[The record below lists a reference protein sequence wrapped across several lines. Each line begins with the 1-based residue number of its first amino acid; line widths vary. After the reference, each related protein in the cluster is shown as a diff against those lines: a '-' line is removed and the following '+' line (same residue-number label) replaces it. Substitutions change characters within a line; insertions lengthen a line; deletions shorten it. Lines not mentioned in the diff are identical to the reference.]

1 MLFVMKNIKIDV
13 LIIWDVD
20 IFFYKFYVFVYF
32 FLIILYGLFESKG
45 VNIIYYLI
53 SFFCNIYEGG

>member
-32 FLIILYGLFESKG
+32 FLIILYGLFESIG

-53 SFFCNIYEGG
+53 SFFCNIYEGD

>member
-1 MLFVMKNIKIDV
+1 MKNIKIDV

-20 IFFYKFYVFVYF
+20 IFFNKFYVFVYF

-53 SFFCNIYEGG
+53 GFFCNIYEGG